1 MMMQLVT
8 TIDDLLN
15 EWGVWSQAGLGLTL
29 SSASNDVITSIDDD
43 MGLLIDQAVAMLGQ
57 YAPKTKMV
65 VMMSY
70 RSKLSTRQIAKNLD
84 IGETKARQLL
94 LSGSAWLEG
103 HLMAKG
109 VLIKTAA

>member
-1 MMMQLVT
+1 MQLVT

-29 SSASNDVITSIDDD
+29 SSASNDGEVALIDDD
-43 MGLLIDQAVAMLGQ
+43 MGLLVDHAVAMLGQ
-57 YAPKTKMV
+57 HAPKTKKV

-70 RSKLSTRQIAKNLD
+70 RSQLSTRQIAKNLD

>member
-1 MMMQLVT
+1 MQLVT

-29 SSASNDVITSIDDD
+29 SSASNDNTIAVIDDD
-43 MGLLIDQAVAMLGQ
+43 TGLMVDQAVAMLGL
-57 YAPKTKMV
+57 YAPKTKTV

-84 IGETKARQLL
+84 VGETKARQLL
-94 LSGSAWLEG
+94 LSGASWLEG

-109 VLIKTAA
+109 ILIKTAA

>member
-43 MGLLIDQAVAMLGQ
+43 MGLLIDQAVAMLGL

-94 LSGSAWLEG
+94 LSGGAWLEG

>member
-1 MMMQLVT
+1 MQLVT

-29 SSASNDVITSIDDD
+29 SSASNDGVVALIDDD
-43 MGLLIDQAVAMLGQ
+43 MGLLIDQAVAMLGL
-57 YAPKTKMV
+57 YAPKTKVV

-70 RSKLSTRQIAKNLD
+70 RSQLSTRIIAKKLD